1 MAPSSASAE
10 PLLTMQGAVKRFGG
24 ALALNGA
31 HLTLRSGEIH
41 ALLGENGAGKS
52 TMLKVLAGIHELD
65 EGTVLLRGAVFE
77 QGSPRAAIQQ
87 GVAVIYQEPSLFP
100 DLSLAENVFV
110 GQLPRKGIGLDWK
123 RMRTESAALFEEL
136 GVPLDPMRLARGL
149 SIADQQV
156 VEIAKA
162 LSMDAKII
170 LMDEPTAA
178 LTSSE
183 VDRLVTVMNRLRDA
197 NKAVVFVSH
206 RLDEVFAICSYLTVM
221 RDGETVA
228 ESPVADSSI
237 EEVIRWMVGRDLK
250 EIFPKVP
257 ATPGKVALRT
267 EKLTSGTTFR
277 DISIEVRTGEIVA
290 LAGLV
295 GSGRSEVARAIFG
308 VDPYDSGEVFLDETK
323 LPASRPKEAVA
334 RGLALVPEDRRQ
346 QGLFMPSPLFR
357 NVAFEML
364 GPLSKMGFLNV
375 RPEQKLTRT
384 WADTLQIKYPNIAAP
399 VDQLSGGNQQKSV
412 LAKWL
417 ATDPEVLI
425 VDEPTRGIDVKT
437 KAEVHRLL
445 SQSAADGKA
454 VLMIS
459 SELPEVLGM
468 ADRIYVMHEGRI
480 TAELSREEA
489 DQEVIM
495 RAATGQNHRGSGT

>member
-1 MAPSSASAE
+1 MVQDPQGS
-10 PLLTMQGAVKRFGG
+10 LLVIQGAVKRFGG
-24 ALALNGA
+24 ALALDGA
-31 HLTLRSGEIH
+31 DLTLRRGEIH

-65 EGTVLLRGAVFE
+65 AGTVELSGQPFI
-77 QGSPRAAIQQ
+77 QGSPRAAMRQ

-100 DLSLAENVFV
+100 DLSLAENVFI
-110 GQLPRKGIGLDWK
+110 GQLPRKGIALDWK
-123 RMRTESAALFEEL
+123 RMREESSALFDEL
-136 GVPLDPMRLARGL
+136 GVPLDPTRIARGL

-162 LSMDAKII
+162 LSMDAQII

-183 VDRLVTVMNRLRDA
+183 VDRLVGVMQRLRDA
-197 NKAVVFVSH
+197 GKAVVFVSH
-206 RLDEVFAICSYLTVM
+206 RLEEVFAVCSYLTVM
-221 RDGETVA
+221 RDGRTVA
-228 ESPVADSSI
+228 ESSVADSSI
-237 EEVIRWMVGRDLK
+237 EEVIRWMVGRDLN

-257 ATPGKVALRT
+257 STPGTIALRT
-267 EKLTSGTTFR
+267 ENLTSAGTFS

-308 VDPYDSGEVFLDETK
+308 VDPYDSGRVLVNEEPLHAGQ
-323 LPASRPKEAVA
+323 PGQAVQ
-334 RGLALVPEDRRQ
+334 RGIALVPEDRRQ
-346 QGLFMPSPLFR
+346 QGLFMPSALAR

-364 GPLSKMGFLNV
+364 GSLSKAGFMTT
-375 RPEQKLTRT
+375 RPEDKLTRT
-384 WADTLQIKYPNIAAP
+384 WSETLQIKYSSVKAP
-399 VDQLSGGNQQKSV
+399 VDQLSGGNQQKAV

-417 ATDPEVLI
+417 ATDPTILI

-437 KAEVHRLL
+437 KAEVHRLI
-445 SQSAADGKA
+445 SQLAADGKA
-454 VLMIS
+454 ILMIS

-480 TAELSREEA
+480 TAEFSRDEA
-489 DQEVIM
+489 DQESIM
-495 RAATGQNHRGSGT
+495 RAATGQLTRQERT

>member
-1 MAPSSASAE
+1 MAQNPQGT
-10 PLLTMQGAVKRFGG
+10 LLAMRGAVKRFGG
-24 ALALNGA
+24 ALALDGA
-31 HLTLRSGEIH
+31 NLTLRGGEIH

-65 EGTVLLRGAVFE
+65 EGTVELAGEPFI
-77 QGSPRAAIQQ
+77 QGSTRAAIRQ
-87 GVAVIYQEPSLFP
+87 GIAVIYQEPSLFP
-100 DLSLAENVFV
+100 DLSLAENVFT
-110 GQLPRKGIGLDWK
+110 GQLPRKGLAVDWK
-123 RMRTESAALFEEL
+123 RMRKESAEIFEEL
-136 GVPLDPMRLARGL
+136 GVPLDPSRIARGL

-162 LSMDAKII
+162 LSMDARII

-178 LTSSE
+178 LTTSE
-183 VDRLVTVMNRLRDA
+183 VDRLVGVMQRLRDA
-197 NKAVVFVSH
+197 GKAVVFVSH
-206 RLDEVFAICSYLTVM
+206 RLDEVFAVCSYLTVM
-221 RDGETVA
+221 RDGRTVA

-237 EEVIRWMVGRDLK
+237 EEVIRWMVGRDLN
-250 EIFPKVP
+250 EIFPKIP
-257 ATPGKVALRT
+257 STAGSVALRT
-267 EKLTSGTTFR
+267 EGLTSEGTFR

-308 VDPYDSGEVFLDETK
+308 VDPYDSGSVFVGEDP
-323 LPASRPKEAVA
+323 LPAGDPRKAVA
-334 RGLALVPEDRRQ
+334 CGIALVPEDRRQ
-346 QGLFMPSPLFR
+346 QGLFMPSALSR

-364 GPLSKMGFLNV
+364 GPVSKAGFMTT
-375 RPEQKLTRT
+375 RPEEKLTRT
-384 WADTLQIKYPNIAAP
+384 WAETLQIKYSSVRGP
-399 VDQLSGGNQQKSV
+399 VDQLSGGNQQKAV

-417 ATDPEVLI
+417 ATDPTLLI

-437 KAEVHRLL
+437 KAEVHRLI
-445 SQSAADGKA
+445 SQLAADGKA
-454 VLMIS
+454 ILMIS

-489 DQEVIM
+489 DQELIM
-495 RAATGQNHRGSGT
+495 RAATGQLTRQERA

>member
-1 MAPSSASAE
+1 MAQDPQGS
-10 PLLTMQGAVKRFGG
+10 LLVMRGAVKRFGG
-24 ALALNGA
+24 ALALDGA
-31 HLTLRSGEIH
+31 DLTLRRGEIH

-65 EGTVLLRGAVFE
+65 EGTVELAGEPFV
-77 QGSPRAAIQQ
+77 QGSPRAAIRQ

-100 DLSLAENVFV
+100 DLSLAENVFT
-110 GQLPRKGIGLDWK
+110 GQLPRKGLSVDWK
-123 RMRTESAALFEEL
+123 RMRKESAALFEEL
-136 GVPLDPMRLARGL
+136 GVPLDPMRIARGL

-162 LSMDAKII
+162 LSMDAQII

-183 VDRLVTVMNRLRDA
+183 VDRLVGVMQRLRDA
-197 NKAVVFVSH
+197 GKAVVFVSH
-206 RLDEVFAICSYLTVM
+206 RLDEVFAVCSYLTVM
-221 RDGETVA
+221 RDGRTVA
-228 ESPVADSSI
+228 ESQVADSSI
-237 EEVIRWMVGRDLK
+237 EEVIRWMVGRDLN
-250 EIFPKVP
+250 EIFPKMP
-257 ATPGKVALRT
+257 STPGTVALRT
-267 EKLTSGTTFR
+267 EGLTSEGTFR

-308 VDPYDSGEVFLDETK
+308 VDPYDSGSVFVGEEP
-323 LPASRPKEAVA
+323 LPAGDPRKAVSR
-334 RGLALVPEDRRQ
+334 GIALVPEDRRQ
-346 QGLFMPSPLFR
+346 QGLFMPSALSR

-364 GPLSKMGFLNV
+364 GAISKGGFMTT
-375 RPEQKLTRT
+375 RPEDKLTRD
-384 WADTLQIKYPNIAAP
+384 WADTLQIKYSNVKAP
-399 VDQLSGGNQQKSV
+399 VDQLSGGNQQKAV

-417 ATDPEVLI
+417 ATDPTLLI

-437 KAEVHRLL
+437 KAEVHRLI
-445 SQSAADGKA
+445 SQLAADGKA
-454 VLMIS
+454 ILMIS

-489 DQEVIM
+489 DQELIM
-495 RAATGQNHRGSGT
+495 RAATGQLTRQERA